1 MLFHDGDGEDPWLAP
16 DKLYHVIF
24 CFSISLL
31 FSNLASLSRY
41 SFLRRH
47 SIWIGSAFS
56 LAAGAAKEA
65 ADQFGIFPSA
75 GASARDA
82 VADAI
87 GIVIAA
93 LVLFLWKS
101 RRSRSEPSQNRP
113 VLPIWIPIGVSISI
127 QSRIES
133 LKLVN
138 VWFLNIISSVLR
150 EIWQIYQKVDRFWSS
165 QFW

>member
-1 MLFHDGDGEDPWLAP
+1 MDTQVHGGEEDDPWLAP

-31 FSNLASLSRY
+31 FSTLASLSRY

-56 LAAGAAKEA
+56 SAAGAAKEA
-65 ADQFGIFPSA
+65 ADQIGIFPSA

-87 GIVIAA
+87 GVVIAA
-93 LVLFLWKS
+93 LVLFLWNS
-101 RRSRSEPSQNRP
+101 RRSRTRP
-113 VLPIWIPIGVSISI
+113 ILPI
-127 QSRIES
+127 
-133 LKLVN
+133 
-138 VWFLNIISSVLR
+138 
-150 EIWQIYQKVDRFWSS
+150 
-165 QFW
+165 

>member
-1 MLFHDGDGEDPWLAP
+1 MATFRMGETQSNGGGEDPWLAP
-16 DKLYHVIF
+16 DKLYHLVF

-31 FSNLASLSRY
+31 FSTLAAFSRH

-65 ADQFGIFPSA
+65 ADQFGVFPSA

-87 GIVIAA
+87 GVVIAA
-93 LVLFLWKS
+93 FLLFLWRKS
-101 RRSRSEPSQNRP
+101 RRSRPEPGQPRP
-113 VLPIWIPIGVSISI
+113 ILPV
-127 QSRIES
+127 
-133 LKLVN
+133 
-138 VWFLNIISSVLR
+138 
-150 EIWQIYQKVDRFWSS
+150 
-165 QFW
+165 

>member
-1 MLFHDGDGEDPWLAP
+1 METLFHGGGGEDEDPWLAP
-16 DKLYHVIF
+16 DKLYHVIL

-87 GIVIAA
+87 GVVIAA
-93 LVLFLWKS
+93 FIFFLWKS
-101 RRSRSEPSQNRP
+101 RRSRSESSQNRP
-113 VLPIWIPIGVSISI
+113 ILPI
-127 QSRIES
+127 
-133 LKLVN
+133 
-138 VWFLNIISSVLR
+138 
-150 EIWQIYQKVDRFWSS
+150 
-165 QFW
+165 